1 MPFQGKSKLS
11 HDENFGRE
19 IECDGEC
26 AMAMNRMVRAAYRR
40 LGIQHVGRRRVRDLV
55 DFIEDRAIS
64 LVIDVGANVGQFGA
78 WLRRNGFRGKI
89 LSFEPGK
96 AEYLAL
102 SRRAQ
107 RDGNWEAFHCGL
119 GAQPGTAMLHVSRLS
134 VFNSF
139 LELSA
144 AARRHDERMMVDHM
158 EEIVVRT
165 LDEVDVPP
173 SAKVLLKIDT
183 QGYERQ
189 VLEGGRESLRRMS
202 GIMMELPVIRT
213 YEGEWAFHEAIKY
226 MAEAG
231 FVPAQMQPVGFHT
244 ADKAAAVEFDCLFR
258 PKSEIDGAE
267 SERVSKSAG

>member
-1 MPFQGKSKLS
+1 MG
-11 HDENFGRE
+11 
-19 IECDGEC
+19 
-26 AMAMNRMVRAAYRR
+26 MNRVVRAACRR

-55 DFIEDRAIS
+55 DFIEDRAVS
-64 LVIDVGANVGQFGA
+64 LVIDAGANVGQFGQ
-78 WLRRNGFRGKI
+78 WLRRNGYRGKI

-96 AEYLAL
+96 AEFLAL
-102 SRRAQ
+102 SRRAK

-119 GAQPGTAMLHVSRLS
+119 GARSGTAALHVSRLS

-144 AARRHDERMMVDHM
+144 AARRHDERMMVDHT

-165 LDEVDVPP
+165 LDEVEIPP

-189 VLEGGRESLRRMS
+189 VLEGARQSLARMA
-202 GIMMELPVIRT
+202 GILLELPVIRT
-213 YEGEWAFHEAIKY
+213 YEGEWAFHEAIRY
-226 MAEAG
+226 MADAG

-244 ADKAAAVEFDCLFR
+244 VDKVAAVEFDCLFR
-258 PKSEIDGAE
+258 PRSEIDGAE
-267 SERVSKSAG
+267 SEQVSKPAT